1 MDKRM
6 TKEELDKLELQLFD
20 SLSSNRRKAAKI
32 IQKYNIVELGDSL
45 FRAYQ
50 KEKLDKRTW
59 ETQMEMINALGKI
72 NFKPALS
79 IWEEIIA
86 KNKRL
91 DAITSA
97 AALAYVRLMRKNN
110 NDISPVLFLMKKG
123 DLSVLNGAMKALDID
138 SMIPDKKEIEIL
150 IQEFDNIQ
158 HERLFESGC
167 GDPRAKLL
175 SAMSKW
181 DKASTEEFIMRFL
194 DSKDDDLNEHAR
206 LALKKKRHN
215 KY

>member
-72 NFKPALS
+72 NFEPALS

-97 AALAYVRLMRKNN
+97 ASLAYVRLMRRNE
-110 NDISPVLFLMKKG
+110 NDISPVLILMKNG
-123 DLSVLNGAMKALDID
+123 DLSVLYGAMEALNKD
-138 SMIPDKKEIEIL
+138 SMIPSKKDIKVL
-150 IQEFDNIQ
+150 IQEFDNIS

-167 GDPRAKLL
+167 GDPRAQLL
-175 SAMSKW
+175 SAMSNW
-181 DKASTEEFIMRFL
+181 DKTCTEEFIKRFI
-194 DSKDDDLNEHAR
+194 DSKDDDLKKYAR
-206 LALKKKRHN
+206 LALEKHN
-215 KY
+215 K